1 MNARK
6 VFGSQNARAKKIYG
20 LGPEFIYLE
29 FEEWFSKNYGKP
41 CECGAKAVSVDHV
54 LPLARGGRHA
64 IVNFQFLCRSC
75 NSRKAAWLVGE
86 KRVYPWDK
94 PGFIRYVGS
103 IKRAKPKAP
112 IEIPRPEK
120 HIWQGLNP
128 NHAYVLLDDGRV
140 YYRFQL
146 ERA

>member
-6 VFGSQNARAKKIYG
+6 VFGSQNVRARKVYG
-20 LGPEFIYLE
+20 LGPEFTFSE
-29 FEEWFSKNYGKP
+29 FEEWFSKHYGKP
-41 CECGAKAVSVDHV
+41 CECGAKAISVDHV

-64 IVNFQFLCRSC
+64 LVNFQFLCGSC

-94 PGFIRYVGS
+94 PGFIRYVGPY
-103 IKRAKPKAP
+103 KRRAKPKDTMISPA
-112 IEIPRPEK
+112 EK
-120 HIWQGLNP
+120 PVWQGLNP

-140 YYRFQL
+140 YYRYQA
-146 ERA
+146 ERI